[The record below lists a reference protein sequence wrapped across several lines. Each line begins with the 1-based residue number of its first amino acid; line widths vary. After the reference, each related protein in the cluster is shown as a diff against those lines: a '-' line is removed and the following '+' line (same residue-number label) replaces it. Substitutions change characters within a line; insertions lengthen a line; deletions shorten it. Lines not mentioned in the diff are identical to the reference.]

1 MRHPARTTA
10 HTSLNNTLAVFVFS
24 FVLVSCL
31 GSRTPAQAEGDW
43 ALTLYGARLN
53 NYTLDKTLIFKARY
67 TDSYVG
73 VLALSWRAFSFRPYF
88 DIEVEGQVGKHFGGG
103 QDNWE
108 VNAVPVARWRYF
120 PWNDYLRTSV
130 AVGAAGV
137 SWALGT
143 PVLEGSGVPHPSRVL
158 SYEMFEVAVSL
169 PQWPNWAVV
178 ARLHHRSAMGGLIGN
193 NQCAS
198 NAIGF
203 GIKYVFP

>member
-1 MRHPARTTA
+1 MTHPAKMTIRDG
-10 HTSLNNTLAVFVFS
+10 LNNTPAVFLFL
-24 FVLVSCL
+24 FVLVSSFFL
-31 GSRTPAQAEGDW
+31 PRSAHAEGDW
-43 ALTLYGARLN
+43 AVTLYGARLN
-53 NYTLDKTLIFKARY
+53 NYTLDKTLIFRARY

-73 VLALSWRAFSFRPYF
+73 VLALSWRAFSFRRYL
-88 DIEVEGQVGKHFGGG
+88 DIELEGQVGKHFGGG

-108 VNAVPVARWRYF
+108 VNALPVVRWRYF

-130 AVGAAGV
+130 ALGTGV

-158 SYEMFEVAVSL
+158 GYVMFEVAASL
-169 PQWPNWAVV
+169 PKWPNWAVV

-203 GIKYVFP
+203 GIKYVFH